1 MDIHEIRKLL
11 TAIALDH
18 SKQKPD
24 EAIQS
29 IALALL
35 HMAEGISE
43 IQSQLHALSLRPMQG
58 E

>member
-1 MDIHEIRKLL
+1 MELQKIRELL

-43 IQSQLHALSLRPMQG
+43 IQSQLHALSLRPTQG